1 VAVYK
6 RTYAAYQG
14 AFTPVWSRFLILP
27 RYSFARLW
35 QSKFLV
41 MFFMACFFYPLG
53 CVGYVYL
60 ANNLT
65 ILSSVGIPAPLG
77 QFLKVEPTLFLYFCW
92 VQAAFTYLLTAF
104 VGPSLVSP
112 DLVNGAMPLY
122 LCRPFSRAE
131 YIAGKMSVLVFLLS
145 LVTWVPGLILF
156 AIQASLAGW
165 EWTKANAWIAGSLL
179 LGMIVWII
187 VLSLIALALSAWIKW
202 KIAAGGLVLGVFFA
216 GAGFGSALN
225 SVMRTQYGTLLNLTQ
240 VMYIV
245 WSKLFRQTPDTGI
258 SVQAAWICLGV
269 VCAICLWMLL
279 RRVRPFEVVK

>member
-6 RTYAAYQG
+6 RTYAAYEG
-14 AFTPVWSRFLILP
+14 GFTPAWSRFLILP

-53 CVGYVYL
+53 CVGYIYL
-60 ANNLT
+60 ANNLS
-65 ILSSVGIPAPLG
+65 ILSSFGVPIG
-77 QFLKVEPTLFLYFCW
+77 QFIRVEPSLFLYFCW

-104 VGPSLVSP
+104 VGPNLVSP

-122 LCRPFSRAE
+122 LYRPFSRTE

-156 AIQASLAGW
+156 VVQASLAGW
-165 EWTKANAWIAGSLL
+165 EWTKANLWIAGSLVI
-179 LGMIVWII
+179 GMTVWIL
-187 VLSLIALALSAWIKW
+187 VLSLLALALSAWIKW

-216 GAGFGSALN
+216 GAGFGTALN
-225 SVMRTQYGTLLNLTQ
+225 SVMRTKYGTLLNLTE
-240 VMYIV
+240 VMFTV
-245 WSKLFRQTPDTGI
+245 WSKLFRWPSESDI
-258 SVQAAWICLGV
+258 SVESAWICLGV
-269 VCAICLWMLL
+269 VCAICLWMLV
-279 RRVRPFEVVK
+279 RRVRAFEVVK

>member
-6 RTYAAYQG
+6 RTYAAYEG
-14 AFTPVWSRFLILP
+14 SLTPAWSRFLILP

-53 CVGYVYL
+53 CVGYIYL
-60 ANNLT
+60 ANNLS
-65 ILSSVGIPAPLG
+65 ILSGFGIPTPLG
-77 QFLKVEPTLFLYFCW
+77 QFLKVEPSLFLYFCW

-122 LCRPFSRAE
+122 LCRPFSRTE

-156 AIQASLAGW
+156 VIQASLAGW
-165 EWTKANAWIAGSLL
+165 EWTTANLWIAGSLFI
-179 LGMIVWII
+179 GMTVWILL
-187 VLSLIALALSAWIKW
+187 LSLLALALSAWIKW

-216 GAGFGSALN
+216 GAGFGTALN
-225 SVMRTQYGTLLNLTQ
+225 NVMRTKYGTLLNLTE
-240 VMYIV
+240 VMFTV
-245 WSKLFRQTPDTGI
+245 WSKLFRWPSDTGI
-258 SVQAAWICLGV
+258 SVESAWICLGV
-269 VCAICLWMLL
+269 VAAICLWMLV
-279 RRVRPFEVVK
+279 RRVRAFEVVK

>member
-6 RTYAAYQG
+6 RTYVAYQG
-14 AFTPVWSRFLILP
+14 SLTPVWSRFLILP

-53 CVGYVYL
+53 CAGYIYL
-60 ANNLT
+60 ANNLS
-65 ILSSVGIPAPLG
+65 ILNSFGVPAG
-77 QFLKVEPTLFLYFCW
+77 NFIKVEPSLFLYFCW

-156 AIQASLAGW
+156 AIQSSLAGW
-165 EWTKANAWIAGSLL
+165 EWTKANYWIAGSLFI
-179 LGMIVWII
+179 GMMVWILM
-187 VLSLIALALSAWIKW
+187 LSLLALALSAWIKW
-202 KIAAGGLVLGVFFA
+202 KIAAGGLVLGVFFV

-225 SVMRTQYGTLLNLTQ
+225 NVMRIKYGSLLNLTE
-240 VMYIV
+240 VMFKI
-245 WSKLFRQTPDTGI
+245 WSKLFRWPEDTGI
-258 SVQAAWICLGV
+258 SLEASWVSVGV
-269 VCAICLWMLL
+269 VCATCLWLL
-279 RRVRPFEVVK
+279 VRRVRAFEVVK

>member
-1 VAVYK
+1 MAVYK
-6 RTYAAYQG
+6 RTYAAYEG
-14 AFTPVWSRFLILP
+14 SLTAAWSRFLILP

-35 QSKFLV
+35 QSRFLV

-53 CVGYVYL
+53 CVGYIYL
-60 ANNLT
+60 ANNLSV
-65 ILSSVGIPAPLG
+65 LSSFGVNGPAS
-77 QFLKVEPTLFLYFCW
+77 QFLKVQPSLFLYFCW

-104 VGPSLVSP
+104 VGPSLISP

-145 LVTWVPGLILF
+145 LVTWVPGLVLF

-165 EWTKANAWIAGSLL
+165 EWTKENWWIAGSLV
-179 LGMIVWII
+179 LGLMVWILM
-187 VLSLIALALSAWIKW
+187 LSLLALALSAWVKW

-225 SVMRTQYGTLLNLTQ
+225 AVMRTKYGSLLNLTQ
-240 VMYIV
+240 VMFTV
-245 WSKLFRQTPDTGI
+245 WSKLFRWPDDGGL
-258 SVQAAWICLGV
+258 SVESAWICVAV
-269 VCAICLWMLL
+269 VCAVCLWLL
-279 RRVRPFEVVK
+279 VRRVRAFEVVK